1 MYMHLWIYTPSKSH
15 DKIPLTRLH
24 KRNQI
29 DRIGLS
35 ADLISEPHR
44 WWYNYDGALT
54 SPHGT
59 GPAINSTTCQNNC
72 LMVTWSLY
80 VHVIRSSP
88 ALLLL
93 LLFECLRYPIP
104 SRMHWYEL
112 PAHAYAILPRFR
124 AAEAILPRA
133 APAYSYT
140 FSKDEKRTVAKI
152 LIGYRIRGVY
162 VGQMTPNEKFHWAPV
177 ERSPLLVREAI
188 SGSPSTQRDD
198 NDLWHQAISTGLTEG
213 HCIFRKSETWSMNAL
228 KPVEGNT
235 W

>member
-54 SPHGT
+54 SPHCT

-112 PAHAYAILPRFR
+112 FAHAYAILPRFR

-140 FSKDEKRTVAKI
+140 FSKDEKTHCCQDIDRVQNQWGICRPDDPKWKVPLGPCWKI
-152 LIGYRIRGVY
+152 TSSR
-162 VGQMTPNEKFHWAPV
+162 
-177 ERSPLLVREAI
+177 ERSHLRLSI
-188 SGSPSTQRDD
+188 NSTWRQWSLTSSDINRLDRRSLYFPEERD
-198 NDLWHQAISTGLTEG
+198 LEYERS
-213 HCIFRKSETWSMNAL
+213 
-228 KPVEGNT
+228 
-235 W
+235 